1 MKETSVAID
10 VFGGYHKIAVAPS
23 GINGEIIEESLC
35 AEKADRGQF
44 LTWISSSLNKN
55 GLSIHDVSR
64 WTIGTGPGS
73 FSALRV
79 LSATILGLTFKKD
92 NVKTRGLPSPAAF
105 SEFFE
110 DNTSSF
116 AVLYEVMKNLAVLCE
131 IRKEGMNCSLRGF
144 FPGKNV
150 QELIPNVKKPESAI
164 IFLPAKDGQGG
175 HYSQESENGIRI
187 VREYPLR
194 RLIFLNPDSWERES
208 AKELVYARPS
218 AMIPEKK

>member
-1 MKETSVAID
+1 MEKTSVAID
-10 VFGGYHKIAVAPS
+10 VFGGCRKIAVAPS
-23 GINGEIIEESLC
+23 GINGEIIEESLP

-55 GLSIHDVSR
+55 GLSIHDVSH

-110 DNTSSF
+110 DSASNF

-144 FPGKNV
+144 FSGKNV
-150 QELIPNVKKPESAI
+150 QELIPNVKKPESAV
-164 IFLPAKDGQGG
+164 IFLPAKDRDD
-175 HYSQESENGIRI
+175 SQESENGIRI

-208 AKELVYARPS
+208 VKELVYARPS
-218 AMIPEKK
+218 AAIPGKK